1 MTDTQRRIKRL
12 LDDLDDWGEVEYAL
26 QYRLPANITT
36 VAEALAYV
44 RERREQVR
52 QEIARLRQE
61 GGDAQ

>member
-1 MTDTQRRIKRL
+1 MTDAQRRIKRL
-12 LDDLDDWGEVEYAL
+12 LEALDDWGEVVYTL

-36 VAEALAYV
+36 VAEALAYA
-44 RERREQVR
+44 RKRREQVR

>member
-1 MTDTQRRIKRL
+1 MTDTRQRIKRL
-12 LDDLDDWGEVEYAL
+12 LDTLDDWGEAEYVL
-26 QYRLPANITT
+26 QYRLPAQITT

-52 QEIARLRQE
+52 QEIERLRQE